1 MRSSSRC
8 WIYLCLGHN
17 WPALEY
23 SWSYSLFL
31 FYLHLRTHCIF
42 IVDTTSLKLLP
53 SSDFSGLNLGW
64 LDSWR
69 FLRVCVLYYFPLRE
83 LPRVAFQPDIFS
95 TILVSLPIKIMP
107 LLFSETQAA
116 GQSETI
122 QKWYLEGQ
130 NEH

>member
-1 MRSSSRC
+1 MRPSSRC
-8 WIYLCLGHN
+8 CIYLCLSHN

-23 SWSYSLFL
+23 SWSSPLSPPFP
-31 FYLHLRTHCIF
+31 RTHCIF
-42 IVDTTSLKLLP
+42 IMDTIKLKLLG
-53 SSDFSGLNLGW
+53 SSAFSGLCLGW

-69 FLRVCVLYYFPLRE
+69 FLLVCVLFYFPIRE

-107 LLFSETQAA
+107 PLFSETQAA

-122 QKWYLEGQ
+122 QKWYLEVP